1 MSSCCSQNHSLFS
14 LSKLNDQFRIIFW
27 TVCLLY
33 EPNFPSYMFV
43 NRIYNKMI
51 SISLLLSQGSHS
63 VWLKRRSK
71 KTVNKPKAELGLSHT
86 CSNRAL
92 NPQQSDGGANSARNK
107 GHTYSKSARNK
118 GHTYSKS
125 TRNKGHTYSK
135 SARNKGHTYLT
146 RGNETFLM
154 LNPAEHEI

>member
-107 GHTYSKSARNK
+107 GHTYSKRARNK
-118 GHTYSKS
+118 GHT
-125 TRNKGHTYSK
+125 TLR
-135 SARNKGHTYLT
+135 AL
-146 RGNETFLM
+146 
-154 LNPAEHEI
+154 EIRDIPTLRALEIRDIPTWSEVKKLF